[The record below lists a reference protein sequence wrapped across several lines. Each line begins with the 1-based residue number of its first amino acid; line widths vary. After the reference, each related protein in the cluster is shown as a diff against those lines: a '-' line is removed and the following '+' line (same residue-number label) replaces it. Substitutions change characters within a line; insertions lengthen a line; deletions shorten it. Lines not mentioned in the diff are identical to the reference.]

1 MNQTRMVIRLL
12 DRSDPRGPGER
23 WGGLVL
29 PASVDRNLVCRVG
42 GFPRNEKLGSLV
54 LSRPWN
60 DLPAGTT
67 LVRGSTSSGDTAVVA
82 IFEAA

>member
-12 DRSDPRGPGER
+12 DRSEDGGPRDR
-23 WGGLVL
+23 WGHLVL
-29 PASVDRNLVCRVG
+29 PASVDRSLVCRVG
-42 GFPRNEKLGSLV
+42 GFPHDEKLGSLI

-60 DLPAGTT
+60 NLPQGTT
-67 LVRGSTSSGDTAVVA
+67 LVRGPTSSGDTAVVA